1 VASLIF
7 EGPSALTLD
16 GKGRVSMPARY
27 RDDLQTLC
35 AGRLTVTKHPHGCL
49 MVFPRPYW
57 ENFRDQVAQLPFSQ
71 VGVKRVFLGHADDV
85 EWDATSRVLIRP
97 ELRNWAGLEKDVTLL
112 GMGSHFELWATPAYA
127 ANEARVMQEQATAAL
142 DNLIF

>member
-1 VASLIF
+1 MSSQVF

-27 RDDLQTLC
+27 RDDLMAQC

-49 MVFPRPYW
+49 MIFPRPAW
-57 ENFRDQVAQLPFSQ
+57 ERFREQVASLPFSQ

-85 EWDATSRVLIRP
+85 EMDGTSRVLIHP
-97 ELRNWAGLEKDVTLL
+97 ELRAWAGLERDVKLL

-127 ANEARVMQEQATAAL
+127 AHEETVMKETAAAAL
-142 DNLIF
+142 DNLVF

>member
-1 VASLIF
+1 
-7 EGPSALTLD
+7 
-16 GKGRVSMPARY
+16 MPARY

-49 MVFPRPYW
+49 MVFPRPHW
-57 ENFRDQVAQLPFSQ
+57 EAFRDQVAQLPFSQ
-71 VGVKRVFLGHADDV
+71 VAVKRVFLGHADDV

-112 GMGSHFELWATPAYA
+112 GMGSHFELWSTPVYA
-127 ANEARVMQEQATAAL
+127 AKEAAEMQAQAGAAL
-142 DNLIF
+142 DNLKF

>member
-27 RDDLQTLC
+27 RDDLQSLC

-57 ENFRDQVAQLPFSQ
+57 EDFREQVAKLPFSM
-71 VGVKRVFLGHADDV
+71 VAAKRVFLGHADDV

-97 ELRNWAGLEKDVTLL
+97 ELRTWAGLEKDVTLL
-112 GMGSHFELWATPAYA
+112 GMGSHFELWSTPVYA
-127 ANEARVMQEQATAAL
+127 AKEAAEMQTQVGAAL
-142 DNLIF
+142 DDLKF

>member
-27 RDDLQTLC
+27 RDDLQSLC
-35 AGRLTVTKHPHGCL
+35 GGRLTVTKHPHGCL

-57 ENFRDQVAQLPFSQ
+57 ENFREQVAQLPFSM
-71 VGVKRVFLGHADDV
+71 VAAKRVFLGHADDV
-85 EWDATSRVLIRP
+85 EWDATSRLLIRP
-97 ELRNWAGLEKDVTLL
+97 ELRSWAGLEKDVTLL
-112 GMGSHFELWATPAYA
+112 GMGSHFELWSTPVYA
-127 ANEARVMQEQATAAL
+127 AKEAAEMQTQVGAAL
-142 DNLIF
+142 DDLKF